1 MNKITM
7 SDIAKKANIS
17 RKYVS
22 GILNNKEDIWV
33 SDKTRKKVLDI
44 VKQLNYRPNFLATSL
59 KTGRTNTIGIT
70 SGSGIPIKGM
80 FTDTYFSELF
90 AGIGD
95 TASEKGLRLV
105 IQQNSEM
112 LAPEGPMAMAEA
124 GMTDGIIFILL
135 SEYLDDFY
143 KKQLPRLNELGKPVV
158 VVHALRRYFECPAVG
173 VDTFDAARR
182 STLHLIEHGYG
193 EIGLVTY
200 GKPNPYDEELEAG
213 YRRALME
220 NRIQIHPRWIMGV
233 MRNTALGGYR
243 LIDSMLKAGKK
254 IPRAVFAGRY
264 ELAQGIKLRLEQ
276 AGIQVPE
283 DCALIAHGTLHQPD
297 DITNTITLVRHPVF
311 EKGRQATEILWG
323 LMQGKEPEGGINKLL
338 RAEMVIKSSCGCK
351 NQETAQDAKE
361 S

>member
-7 SDIAKKANIS
+7 SDIAKKAGIS

-33 SDKTRKKVLDI
+33 SDETRQKVLDI
-44 VKQLNYRPNFLATSL
+44 VKELNYRPNFLATSL
-59 KTGRTNTIGIT
+59 KTGKTNTIGIT

-80 FTDTYFSELF
+80 FTDAYFSELF

-143 KKQLPRLNELGKPVV
+143 KVQLPRLSELGKPVV
-158 VVHALRRYFECPAVG
+158 VVHALRRYYECPAVG
-173 VDTFDAARR
+173 MDSFDAARR
-182 STLHLIEHGYG
+182 ATLHLIEHGYE
-193 EIGLVTY
+193 EIGLATFA
-200 GKPNPYDEELEAG
+200 KSNPFDEEVEAG

-220 NRIQIHPRWIMGV
+220 NRIQIHPQWIMGV
-233 MRNTALGGYR
+233 MQTNAKGGYQ
-243 LIDSMLKAGKK
+243 LIDAMLKEGKK
-254 IPRAVFAGRY
+254 IPRAIFTGRT
-264 ELAQGIKLRLEQ
+264 ELAQGIKIRLAEE
-276 AGIQVPE
+276 GLKVPE
-283 DCALIAHGTLHQPD
+283 DCALCAYGALHNPG
-297 DITNTITLVRHPVF
+297 DITNTITVLRHPNF
-311 EKGRQATEILWG
+311 EKGQKAAEILWG
-323 LMQGKEPEGGINKLL
+323 LMQGKEPEGGINTLL
-338 RAEMVIKSSCGCK
+338 RAEMVVNTSCGCEK
-351 NQETAQDAKE
+351 RLMNND
-361 S
+361 